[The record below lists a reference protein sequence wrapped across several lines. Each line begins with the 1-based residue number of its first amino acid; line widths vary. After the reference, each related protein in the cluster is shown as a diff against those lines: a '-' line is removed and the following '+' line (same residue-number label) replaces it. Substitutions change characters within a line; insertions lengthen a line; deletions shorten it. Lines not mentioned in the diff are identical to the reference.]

1 MYLAMSRL
9 QVVSGKENEFEKAW
23 KNREQETHGV
33 KGFKKF
39 NLFNNSCSQN
49 IHEALP

>member
-9 QVVSGKENEFEKAW
+9 QVMSGKEDEFEKAW

-33 KGFKKF
+33 KA
-39 NLFNNSCSQN
+39 LRNSTYSKVR
-49 IHEALP
+49 